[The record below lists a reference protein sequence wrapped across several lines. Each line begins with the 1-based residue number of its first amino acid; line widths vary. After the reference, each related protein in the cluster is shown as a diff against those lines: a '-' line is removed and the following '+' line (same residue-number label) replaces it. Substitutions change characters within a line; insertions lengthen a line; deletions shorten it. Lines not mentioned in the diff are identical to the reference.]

1 MIWLEGNWVIEI
13 EGEVVWLYLMSK
25 FDFLVD
31 IYFGLCILVVGMVEL
46 LFEDFWEFYD
56 NNYILW
62 VIVKVDEDGSFYML
76 VDCF

>member
-1 MIWLEGNWVIEI
+1 
-13 EGEVVWLYLMSK
+13 MSK

-76 VDCF
+76 VDCFQGICFWIVERDEELIFGGLD